1 MINIDSS
8 QVKEIDYLIEQSIKG
23 NHLIF
28 DNDTIKR
35 YCYKKEDDFY
45 SETDFKDSERLLEHF
60 MATPSIRG
68 KKEFFNA
75 LSTKQK
81 TKLINIYFSL
91 VSNNIV
97 NIQKLPN

>member
-28 DNDTIKR
+28 DNNTIKK
-35 YCYKKEDDFY
+35 YCYKKEEDFF
-45 SETDFKDSERLLEHF
+45 SETDHKDSERLLERF
-60 MATPSIRG
+60 MSTPSIRG
-68 KKEFFNA
+68 KKEFFRD
-75 LSTKQK
+75 LSNRQK
-81 TKLINIYFSL
+81 TKLLNIYFSL